1 MVKQYVE
8 EENRHTADI
17 ADPDHNV
24 GVACMY
30 NGSQLRNSDI

>member
-1 MVKQYVE
+1 MVKQYVGE
-8 EENRHTADI
+8 KNRYTADI
-17 ADPDHNV
+17 ADPDLNV